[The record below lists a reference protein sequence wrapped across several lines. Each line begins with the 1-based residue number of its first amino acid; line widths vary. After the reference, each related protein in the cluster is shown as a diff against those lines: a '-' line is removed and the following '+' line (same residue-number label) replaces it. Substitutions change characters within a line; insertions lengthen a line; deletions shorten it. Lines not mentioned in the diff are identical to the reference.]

1 VDIRRFP
8 AEEARATDEEI
19 ARLKGTADR
28 KQTKAPA
35 GEIPAPDNDTTH

>member
-8 AEEARATDEEI
+8 AEEAAATEVEI
-19 ARLKGTADR
+19 ARLKAADK

-35 GEIPAPDNDTTH
+35 GEQQAPDTDTEH